1 MGFMQDRDETIAQN
15 INVLTAGFL
24 STGAFMECTGDRF
37 ISRMR
42 IVVPVGGHCLETKGL
57 RSGKSPA
64 VVIQLRSAAQGA
76 VDVEDYKHGKNNLN
90 KTY

>member
-1 MGFMQDRDETIAQN
+1 MGFMQDRDETISEN
-15 INVLTAGFL
+15 INVLTVGFPPV
-24 STGAFMECTGDRF
+24 SAFMKCTGDRF
-37 ISRMR
+37 ISRMW

-90 KTY
+90 KKY